1 MQHNADRECR
11 IVHRQYDGWAGLD
24 CITRSQTQRLVKR
37 ELGHHVYCY
46 INANLFST

>member
-1 MQHNADRECR
+1 MQTENVELYIDNMM
-11 IVHRQYDGWAGLD
+11 AGLD